1 MGDIFMKELIMYEAK
16 YEEKHERQRVILGL
30 SSLMK
35 HPDKPQCVI
44 SVFPELFKTLIKL
57 IKKNA
62 D

>member
-1 MGDIFMKELIMYEAK
+1 MKELIMYEAK
-16 YEEKHERQRVILGL
+16 YEEEHERQRVILGL